1 MEKKKDSL
9 GRNHTGRS
17 TAATKEFRVA
27 TIYKMLTDGKPRSE
41 IVRFCAEEWSIAS
54 RQVDNYIRDARTK
67 LEEDCTISRQ
77 EFLAEAIVGLRSIR
91 QQAEKRGQYQVA
103 VNTVRLMTELVGL
116 DGKSS

>member
-1 MEKKKDSL
+1 MAK
-9 GRNHTGRS
+9 S
-17 TAATKEFRVA
+17 TKAAKEFRVN
-27 TIYKMLTDGKPRSE
+27 TVYKMLTDG
-41 IVRFCAEEWSIAS
+41 AS
-54 RQVDNYIRDARTK
+54 RSQILQFCSDEWDISTRQGDTYIAEARVK
-67 LEEDCTISRQ
+67 CEQDCTISRQ

>member
-1 MEKKKDSL
+1 MAK
-9 GRNHTGRS
+9 S
-17 TAATKEFRVA
+17 TKAAKEFRVN
-27 TIYKMLTDGKPRSE
+27 TVYKLLIDGKSRSE
-41 IVRFCAEEWSIAS
+41 ILQFAADEWDISTRQGDQYIA
-54 RQVDNYIRDARTK
+54 DAREK
-67 LEEDCTISRQ
+67 LEQDCTISRQ

>member
-17 TAATKEFRVA
+17 TAATKEFRVN
-27 TIYKMLTDGKPRSE
+27 TVYKLLSDG
-41 IVRFCAEEWSIAS
+41 AS
-54 RQVDNYIRDARTK
+54 RSQIVEFVANEWNVSARQADNYIASARQK
-67 LEEDCTISRQ
+67 LEQDCTISRQ

>member
-27 TIYKMLTDGKPRSE
+27 TVYKMLTDGASRSQ
-41 IVRFCAEEWSIAS
+41 IVQFCANEWNIGARQADTYIAHS
-54 RQVDNYIRDARTK
+54 REK
-67 LEEDCTISRQ
+67 LEADCTISRQ

-91 QQAEKRGQYQVA
+91 QQAERRGQYQVA

-116 DGKSS
+116 DK